1 MYVSIVKK
9 LIWFVNPMTN
19 VIITI
24 VKMLNWKNKSKK
36 NNNWI
41 KIEQTK
47 VKNKLY
53 FSLIILCKNEETI
66 TPSAKKDKEEAIQ
79 VRERIFSGRDAVL

>member
-41 KIEQTK
+41 KIEQIK

-66 TPSAKKDKEEAIQ
+66 TPSAKKDKEKPIKDSLK
-79 VRERIFSGRDAVL
+79 R

>member
-1 MYVSIVKK
+1 
-9 LIWFVNPMTN
+9 MTN

-41 KIEQTK
+41 KIEQIK

-66 TPSAKKDKEEAIQ
+66 TPSAKKDKEKPIKD
-79 VRERIFSGRDAVL
+79 SL

>member
-9 LIWFVNPMTN
+9 LIWFVNPITN

-66 TPSAKKDKEEAIQ
+66 TPSAKKDKEKPIKD
-79 VRERIFSGRDAVL
+79 SL

>member
-1 MYVSIVKK
+1 
-9 LIWFVNPMTN
+9 
-19 VIITI
+19 
-24 VKMLNWKNKSKK
+24 MLNWKNKSKK

-41 KIEQTK
+41 KIEQIK

-66 TPSAKKDKEEAIQ
+66 TPSAKKDKEKPIKD
-79 VRERIFSGRDAVL
+79 SL

>member
-66 TPSAKKDKEEAIQ
+66 TPSAKKDKEKPIKD
-79 VRERIFSGRDAVL
+79 SL